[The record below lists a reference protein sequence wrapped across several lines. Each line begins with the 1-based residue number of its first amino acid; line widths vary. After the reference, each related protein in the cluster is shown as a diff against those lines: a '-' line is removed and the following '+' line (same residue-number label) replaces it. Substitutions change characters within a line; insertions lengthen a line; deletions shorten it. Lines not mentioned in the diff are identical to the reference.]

1 MIYTLIGRAVVK
13 GAKVFL
19 RRKYGPQLVP
29 KPVLAG
35 AIVAAVAGVALAA
48 AKSSGDSAV

>member
-35 AIVAAVAGVALAA
+35 VIAAAVVGAALAA
-48 AKSSGDSAV
+48 GKSSDDVA

>member
-1 MIYTLIGRAVVK
+1 MIYKLIGMAVVK

-19 RRKYGPQLVP
+19 RRKYGPTYIP

-35 AIVAAVAGVALAA
+35 VAVAVAGVGVVA
-48 AKSSGDSAV
+48 AKRGD

>member
-1 MIYTLIGRAVVK
+1 MIYTLIGKAVVK

-29 KPVLAG
+29 KPLLAG
-35 AIVAAVAGVALAA
+35 AIVAVVAGIAIAA
-48 AKSSGDSAV
+48 AKGSDDSAL